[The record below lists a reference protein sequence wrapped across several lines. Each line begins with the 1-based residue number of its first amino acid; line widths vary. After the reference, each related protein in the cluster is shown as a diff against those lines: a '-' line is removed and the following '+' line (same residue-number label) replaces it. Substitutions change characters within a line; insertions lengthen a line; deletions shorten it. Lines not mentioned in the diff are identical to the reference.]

1 MARLLSTSGTGVT
14 QSLSIAEDNSVI
26 RNYATEDAIATA
38 IANDELDL
46 GQVVSCTDTLC
57 LYRIIVDPDDE
68 TSTTYEKITGGG
80 EGAPLGSITSYEG
93 STVPAGYLECD
104 GSTFDADRY
113 PALAML
119 LGSNVL
125 PEIFDHNKLGD
136 VETAPFANP
145 YGSTETMQYDGV
157 YSVGISS
164 TGSVKITINNVM
176 VGVDS
181 APAGDACN
189 TTAEFKKG
197 DVVNVQTNGT
207 MQINA
212 IRYYKKHMA
221 IKATSSYASDTEN
234 TLFNQIKDYVDNS
247 QSYSTTETLT
257 GGTWIDGKPIYRTVR
272 HANSPINVSG
282 SAGWA
287 STAIPGG
294 AIANIGGALVDCRI
308 LGFRDN
314 TSKPVQWAVQGLVNG
329 NTLVW
334 YWPGYDFYLTDMIFE
349 YTKTTD

>member
-1 MARLLSTSGTGVT
+1 MARIFRTSGVGVT

-136 VETAPFANP
+136 VETAPFTNP

-157 YSVGISS
+157 YSVAISS

-197 DVVNVQTNGT
+197 DVVKVQTNGT
-207 MQINA
+207 MQVNA

-257 GGTWIDGKPIYRTVR
+257 GGTWIDGKPIYRI
-272 HANSPINVSG
+272 AYPININVMGDWRTTNIPNPYWTSYTGDIDRIINCYSTDAGPEGLQVWMADSSQYFQVSVG
-282 SAGWA
+282 VGK
-287 STAIPGG
+287 PGKTSG
-294 AIANIGGALVDCRI
+294 AYIII
-308 LGFRDN
+308 
-314 TSKPVQWAVQGLVNG
+314 
-329 NTLVW
+329 
-334 YWPGYDFYLTDMIFE
+334 E